1 MTEIQFWNIINQLD
15 WKKETD
21 DAVVA
26 PAIRLLSTRGIQEIL
41 SFQDILANK
50 LYQLDTLAHAKQIG
64 EGSYGTEEYFSVD
77 QFLYAR
83 ACVVANGKKAFDH
96 ILRHPKDTPKDLS
109 FEPILSIAAKAYE
122 MKTGEA
128 FDYLPAIN
136 YETFSNR
143 EGWKRKA
150 S

>member
-1 MTEIQFWNIINQLD
+1 MTELQFWNIINQLD
-15 WKKETD
+15 WKKDTD

-26 PAIRLLSTRGIQEIL
+26 PAIRLLSTSSVGDIF
-41 SFQDILANK
+41 SFYDILANK
-50 LYQLDTLAHAKQIG
+50 LYQLDTHSHAEQIG
-64 EGSYGTEEYFSVD
+64 EGSYRSDKYFSVD
-77 QFLYAR
+77 AFLYAR

-96 ILRHPKDTPKDLS
+96 ILRHPKDMPKDLS
-109 FEPILSIAAKAYE
+109 FEPLLNVAAKAYE
-122 MKTGEA
+122 MKTGEV
-128 FDYLPAIN
+128 FDYVPAIN